1 MDRTRYPD
9 YMQEGKLRT
18 LLANDK
24 RGIVIWNGHVYLAIQ
39 NIAKELKDI
48 DSFEIIG
55 DKVNQTGLAAL
66 WYDKEK
72 DCLMVYEKVTSDRL
86 VMLLLNTSFS
96 MEEIRRILE
105 IINDNNIKVDDE
117 ESLLSYYDI
126 DRTMSFAFS
135 LTQGGKAP
143 SEDEEIKSVEK
154 HKDKFKV
161 TYKNQVIKYYW
172 LHADVRTKNKRKDN
186 NLGDNEFKRSGFIIT
201 DITEDFEN

>member
-1 MDRTRYPD
+1 MDRTRYQEC
-9 YMQEGKLRT
+9 MQEGKLRT

-39 NIAKELKDI
+39 NIAKEMKDI

-135 LTQGGKAP
+135 INHEQAP
-143 SEDEEIKSVEK
+143 SEDEEIENVEK
-154 HKDKFKV
+154 QSDKFKI
-161 TYKNQVIKYYW
+161 TYKNGVVKYYW
-172 LHADVRTKNKRKDN
+172 MHPDTRTKAQRKDN
-186 NLGDNEFKRSGFIIT
+186 NLSDNEFKRSGFIIT
-201 DITEDFEN
+201 DITEDFKN